1 MFATVES
8 TDANVKSDG
17 FDGSILNVKA
27 GDKLKTAKKGV
38 KWDKSIDQVLSQIKG
53 TDYKVICK
61 EVLKDEAGRTAWVGE
76 QVQLELK
83 CPGGILGELQ
93 VHFKDLKQQG
103 ASGVIEFEGRKVKLD
118 KHTGDGKWI
127 KLHVMRE
134 DSNDGKLVLNAYG
147 DPGKE
152 LMITQIVLV
161 KR

>member
-1 MFATVES
+1 MFATAES
-8 TDANVKSDG
+8 TEPSVKSDG

-27 GDKLKTAKKGV
+27 GNKLKTMKKGV
-38 KWDKSIDQVLSQIKG
+38 KWDKSTDQVLSQAKG
-53 TDYKVICK
+53 TDYKVTCK
-61 EVLKDEAGRTAWVGE
+61 EVLKNEAGTAWMGE
-76 QVQLELK
+76 QIQLKLK
-83 CPGGILGELQ
+83 CPDGILGELQ

-103 ASGVIEFEGRKVKLD
+103 ASGIVEFEGRKVKLD

-134 DSNDGKLVLNAYG
+134 DSNDGELVLNAYG
-147 DPGKE
+147 DSDKE